1 MRTFIDL
8 NDNYDEIEFL
18 ESELIDDDADA
29 PVGALIYNDHGKVS
43 LSAPAPVQTVAPA
56 AAREEVPAPAPVEE
70 TPAAEEVT
78 APVEEIPAAEEPV
91 AEQSEEAPAPA
102 AEEQPF
108 FGESPSPEEI
118 AAYAIVYNPERAE
131 ATVNAAMEQETPAEQ
146 PVAAAEE
153 APAPVAEEPAAEQPA
168 EEEAPLAPA
177 GEETAPAESA
187 AEQVEETPA
196 PAAEQPAEAAAPEP
210 APKKKATPKKK
221 AATVTIQKA
230 ASGDDIWGSAVIAPK
245 KSEAKSDASDPWGSA
260 VIKTEKKKTPAKASA
275 DDKQAPAA
283 DAADTAKEGTTVAKK
298 EEKPAAKKTATKAA
312 PAKKDEKPAKAAAK
326 PAEEKAAAKKP
337 AAKTAETKPAAKK
350 TTAKAAPAKEEK
362 AAKPAT
368 TPAEPAEQIIEEGD
382 ASAPHGRFVIKKTEN
397 GNFVYKLYSSNHR
410 VVAIGAGLYTSV
422 ASCKSGINSV
432 RNNAESAP
440 IEDQT
445 LQKWEEKK
453 FPKWQIYFDKKG
465 EVRLRLLASNGN
477 IVATTNDGYLSRDA
491 AKKGIEAIARA
502 SKGSAIVR
510 NDNLW

>member
-56 AAREEVPAPAPVEE
+56 PAREEVPAPAPVEE
-70 TPAAEEVT
+70 APAAEEVT

-91 AEQSEEAPAPA
+91 AEQPEETPAPA

-131 ATVNAAMEQETPAEQ
+131 ATVNAAMEQE
-146 PVAAAEE
+146 
-153 APAPVAEEPAAEQPA
+153 APAPVEEVAAPAAEEPVAEQPA
-168 EEEAPLAPA
+168 AEEAPLAPA
-177 GEETAPAESA
+177 GEETAPAEAA

>member
-8 NDNYDEIEFL
+8 NDNYDDIEFL

-56 AAREEVPAPAPVEE
+56 PAREEIPAP
-70 TPAAEEVT
+70 

-91 AEQSEEAPAPA
+91 AEQSEETPAPA

-146 PVAAAEE
+146 PVAAAVE
-153 APAPVAEEPAAEQPA
+153 APAPAAEEPAAEQPA
-168 EEEAPLAPA
+168 AEEAPLAPA
-177 GEETAPAESA
+177 GEETAPAEA
-187 AEQVEETPA
+187 ADEQVEETPA

-210 APKKKATPKKK
+210 APKKKAAPRKK

-245 KSEAKSDASDPWGSA
+245 KSETKSDASDPWGSA

-350 TTAKAAPAKEEK
+350 TAAKAAPAKEEK

-368 TPAEPAEQIIEEGD
+368 KPAEPAEQIIEEGD